1 MESGKCLRSA
11 YVPENIWRL
20 RDPGTRA
27 ARLALGLGDRAL
39 YFKTCFFALL
49 QFLYDMSRCEFLFIF
64 SAWAL
69 LVFLNLW
76 IDIFYQLWISF
87 LAFLSQTLPLPLSL
101 CFFLL

>member
-1 MESGKCLRSA
+1 MENAFIQLTSQRTSGDYETR
-11 YVPENIWRL
+11 VPEL
-20 RDPGTRA
+20 
-27 ARLALGLGDRAL
+27 LASLLGWVTGLCI
-39 YFKTCFFALL
+39 FKTCFFAFL